1 MDSEPQDVR
10 SLRERL
16 KALDC
21 ERQALMLRL
30 RDLESRGAST
40 PADKIGL
47 FRKLF
52 AGRTDVFPVRWENP
66 RTGKAGYSPA

>member
-1 MDSEPQDVR
+1 MDREPLDVR

-21 ERQALMLRL
+21 ERQALMPRL
-30 RDLESRGAST
+30 RDLESRGASANLPSPDVNRAAVTSAST

-47 FRKLF
+47 SGDR
-52 AGRTDVFPVRWENP
+52 
-66 RTGKAGYSPA
+66 